1 MREIDA
7 EYYGYLDDDDDLLL
21 GQEKKCELKGD
32 SKFCNFEIYLFLSN
46 SCLFVCFCS

>member
-21 GQEKKCELKGD
+21 EQEKKCEVKGNSKI
-32 SKFCNFEIYLFLSN
+32 SKF
-46 SCLFVCFCS
+46 